1 LNENLLGLS
10 DCSHSDDIGLICD
23 AYCPDNSTKGLLGIY
38 NWTEREAEDV
48 QRLPCAYM
56 GTTTQG
62 SCNISQTHAAR
73 RCNEY
78 GRWEEPDL
86 TYCVSEVTANLCFIR
101 EMEITA
107 AANSLMALW
116 NELIAANDPADR
128 SSQNLETVDLL
139 FQRVAMNDSISVDNE
154 TLMTATEI
162 ISVIQSWGNNETT
175 RQILQQYSA
184 NIVGYYEEM
193 SEKFANSG
201 SLFSGPL
208 RVGTPGVTFHG
219 ENFNDTV
226 KEEGVKISVSI
237 SKSGELETTATSANA
252 SREIE
257 EEAFISLP
265 PSLFQL
271 FPDND
276 SFSLAFTTFN
286 TSVLLPQAPE
296 SRVNESIRVASHVIG
311 ATLLGYDIQ
320 NLTNITISIT
330 LRLANPDS
338 QTVSCVVWD
347 KTAAGTV

>member
-1 LNENLLGLS
+1 
-10 DCSHSDDIGLICD
+10 
-23 AYCPDNSTKGLLGIY
+23 
-38 NWTEREAEDV
+38 
-48 QRLPCAYM
+48 
-56 GTTTQG
+56 
-62 SCNISQTHAAR
+62 
-73 RCNEY
+73 
-78 GRWEEPDL
+78 
-86 TYCVSEVTANLCFIR
+86 
-101 EMEITA
+101 MEITA

-237 SKSGELETTATSANA
+237 SKSGM
-252 SREIE
+252 
-257 EEAFISLP
+257 
-265 PSLFQL
+265 
-271 FPDND
+271 
-276 SFSLAFTTFN
+276 
-286 TSVLLPQAPE
+286 
-296 SRVNESIRVASHVIG
+296 
-311 ATLLGYDIQ
+311 
-320 NLTNITISIT
+320 
-330 LRLANPDS
+330 
-338 QTVSCVVWD
+338 
-347 KTAAGTV
+347 